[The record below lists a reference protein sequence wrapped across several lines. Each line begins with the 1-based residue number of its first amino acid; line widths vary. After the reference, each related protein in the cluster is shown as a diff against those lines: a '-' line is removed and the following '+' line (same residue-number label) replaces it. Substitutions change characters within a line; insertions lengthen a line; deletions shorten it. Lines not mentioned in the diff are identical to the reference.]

1 MEIST
6 LNYPNYQASIPQKG
20 RHILVQER
28 DDMLLFYQAYNH
40 RIADYAL
47 EHQQFG
53 GNAFSFNR
61 MSWIKPN
68 FLWMMFRCGWA
79 SKENQE
85 RVLGIWIPKDAFESI
100 LEEAVYSS
108 FQRDVYESEENW
120 KKALARHE
128 VRLQWDPDHDI
139 YGIKQERRAIQ
150 LGLKGKILKAFGT
163 EMVEEIVDMTPF
175 VKEQKAKIDQRNL
188 EELLIP
194 KEGCFLSSDPKLN
207 QKLGLSL

>member
-1 MEIST
+1 MEISI
-6 LNYPNYQASIPQKG
+6 LKHKDYLERIPHAG
-20 RHILVQER
+20 RHILVQEQEEN
-28 DDMLLFYQAYNH
+28 LLFYQAYNH

-47 EHQQFG
+47 EHQQLG
-53 GNAFSFNR
+53 GTAFSYNR

-85 RVLGIWIPKDAFESI
+85 RVLGIWIGKDDFENI

-108 FQRDVYESEENW
+108 YQPDIYESEEHW
-120 KKALARHE
+120 KKDLARKE

-139 YGIKQERRAIQ
+139 FGNKQERRAIQ

-163 EMVEEIVDMTPF
+163 EMIREIVDMTPF

-194 KEGCFLSSDPKLN
+194 KEGCFLSSHPELN
-207 QKLGLSL
+207 QKLGLS

>member
-1 MEIST
+1 MEIKK
-6 LNYPNYQASIPQKG
+6 LNYQEYLQGIPEKG
-20 RHILVQER
+20 KHILIQEQQ
-28 DDMLLFYQAYNH
+28 DKLLFYQAYNH
-40 RIADYAL
+40 AIANYAL
-47 EHQQFG
+47 EHQRLG
-53 GNAFSFNR
+53 GNAFSYNR

-85 RVLGIWIPKDAFESI
+85 RVLGIWIGKDNFENI

-108 FQRDVYESEENW
+108 FQPDIYESEDNW
-120 KKALARHE
+120 KKALARKE

-139 YGIKQERRAIQ
+139 FGNKQERRAIQ

-163 EMVEEIVDMTPF
+163 EMIREIVDMTPF

-194 KEGCFLSSDPKLN
+194 EEGCFLSSHPELN
-207 QKLGLSL
+207 QKLGLS

>member
-1 MEIST
+1 MEISI
-6 LNYPNYQASIPQKG
+6 LKHKDYLERIPHSG
-20 RHILVQER
+20 RHILVQEQEEN
-28 DDMLLFYQAYNH
+28 LLFYQAYNH

-47 EHQQFG
+47 EHQQLG
-53 GNAFSFNR
+53 GTAFSYNR

-85 RVLGIWIPKDAFESI
+85 RVLGIWIGKDNFENI

-108 FQRDVYESEENW
+108 FQPDIYESEDNW
-120 KKALARHE
+120 KKALARKE

-139 YGIKQERRAIQ
+139 FGNKQERRAIQ

-163 EMVEEIVDMTPF
+163 EMIRKIVDMTPF
-175 VKEQKAKIDQRNL
+175 VKEQKVKIDQRNL

-194 KEGCFLSSDPKLN
+194 KEGCFLSSHPELN
-207 QKLGLSL
+207 QKLGLS